1 MGRKV
6 RGLWP
11 VAAVAAIAAGAG
23 VLLYAVWRSPHRN
36 DLIAYWGLVATV
48 VTIATGWMSWAW
60 RTRAR
65 ASAGAGDQAAIDQLA
80 DVLARA
86 VASQWTRAAADRGL
100 LVPEPIPVRWRRP
113 SVPLAGPSAAAAAA
127 RRFEPLPGMT
137 LVTAA
142 QLAKG
147 NISDLHRLYA
157 GLGSGRLVI
166 AGAPGSGKSG
176 AAVLL
181 ILAAL
186 AHREQVPETDRP
198 RVPVPVMFTLHGWDP
213 LARPVQD
220 WLGLR
225 LGQTYPVLA
234 GPDGAAQSA
243 RLLAEGKL
251 AVILDGL
258 DEIPAD
264 LQPAALRALSQQA
277 TFRLVVLSRTGEM
290 AAAAAQ
296 GHLDGAAAVELQ
308 EVDAATA
315 AGYLTRVQLDPPPA
329 GWKELTARLRRA
341 PGSPLAQA
349 LGSPLTLGLLRDTY
363 RGPDDARELL
373 GFSGSPASAE
383 ARDEIIDHLLD
394 RVLPAAYAPQP
405 GKPPPRY
412 DRQKAQR
419 ALSQLAARMNRD
431 GTRDLRWWNIPRW
444 VTAWPRILVAVLA
457 VAVLALPFAGSVPVA
472 LVVLGGDYNFQNTFG
487 AGIHNGLIC
496 GSVAGLVFWFGVT
509 RRHRLPRQIRLR
521 RWHQALRRDA
531 LKRGLAPG
539 LIVGIGTGFV
549 AWLLA
554 TLVLAPQVPRALAA
568 EAALAAGAAAG
579 LATALVF
586 MLSGPGADDA
596 SSIVPASSWRND
608 LAFGLVI
615 GLVVGL
621 VLGIASGLAYASLA
635 AASNPSGVF
644 IPIVVGNA
652 PGGPTSVVVS
662 MPPGPSPLEAG
673 LGAGLGTG
681 LAAALGFMLFSTR
694 TWPATLAFMQL
705 AIRWHTPPRLM
716 RFLEDARQRNVLRII
731 GPVYQFRHARL
742 QDRLAGQAYRPASQ
756 PDPLVLQ
763 GRNAP

>member
-1 MGRKV
+1 MGRRV
-6 RGLWP
+6 RGLWQ
-11 VAAVAAIAAGAG
+11 VAAIAAIAAGAA
-23 VLLYAVWRSPHRN
+23 VLLFAVWRSPHRN
-36 DLIAYWGLVATV
+36 DLIAYGGLVATV

-65 ASAGAGDQAAIDQLA
+65 ASAGAVDQAVIGRLA

-86 VASQWTRAAADRGL
+86 VEGQWTRAAADRGL
-100 LVPEPIPVRWRRP
+100 LAPEPIPVRWRRP

-147 NISDLHRLYA
+147 DIRDLHRLYA

-186 AHREQVPETDRP
+186 AHREQVADADRP

-213 LARPVQD
+213 IAQPVQD
-220 WLGLR
+220 WLALR

-234 GPDGAAQSA
+234 GPDGPAKSA

-277 TFRLVVLSRTGEM
+277 TFRLVVLSRTDEM
-290 AAAAAQ
+290 EAAAAQ
-296 GHLDGAAAVELQ
+296 SHLNGAAAVELQ
-308 EVDAATA
+308 DVDAATA

-329 GWKELTARLRRA
+329 GWRELTARLRRA

-373 GFSGSPASAE
+373 GFSGSPASAVS
-383 ARDEIIDHLLD
+383 RDEIVDRLLD
-394 RVLPAAYAPQP
+394 RVLPAAYAQQP
-405 GKPPPRY
+405 GQSPPRY
-412 DRQKAQR
+412 ELQKAQH

-431 GTRDLRWWNIPRW
+431 GSRDLRWWNIPGW
-444 VTAWPRILVAVLA
+444 VTAWQRIVVAT
-457 VAVLALPFAGSVPVA
+457 LALAFAGSLAWFAQRASSGLVEVARGSNGSQQWSVSRQSYRFHQAFALGVPIG
-472 LVVLGGDYNFQNTFG
+472 LV
-487 AGIHNGLIC
+487 C
-496 GSVAGLVFWFGVT
+496 GSVLGFAFWLGVT
-509 RRHRLPRQIRLR
+509 RRHRLPRRIRLR
-521 RWHQALRRDA
+521 RWRQALRRDA
-531 LKRGLAPG
+531 LRRALVPG
-539 LIVGIGTGFV
+539 LIVGIGAGLV
-549 AWLLA
+549 AW
-554 TLVLAPQVPRALAA
+554 TVNYQVR
-568 EAALAAGAAAG
+568 EGLAAGAVAG
-579 LATALVF
+579 FATALVF
-586 MLSGPGADDA
+586 MVSGPGVDDA
-596 SSIVPASSWRND
+596 SSVVPASSWRND
-608 LAFGLVI
+608 LAFGLAF
-615 GLVVGL
+615 GLVVGV
-621 VLGIASGLAYASLA
+621 VLCIVFGFYFASLA
-635 AASNPSGVF
+635 AGLPV
-644 IPIVVGNA
+644 
-652 PGGPTSVVVS
+652 TSETPFRVTFS
-662 MPPGPSPLEAG
+662 PGPSPLEAG

-681 LAAALGFMLFSTR
+681 LAAGIVFMLFSTR
-694 TWPATLAFMQL
+694 TWQASLAFMQL

-731 GPVYQFRHARL
+731 GPAYQFRHARL
-742 QDRLAGQAYRPASQ
+742 QDRLAGQADRSASQ
-756 PDPLVLQ
+756 PDPLALQ

>member
-11 VAAVAAIAAGAG
+11 VAAIAAIAAGAV
-23 VLLYAVWRSPHRN
+23 VLLFAVWRSSHRN
-36 DLIAYWGLVATV
+36 DLIAYGGLVATV
-48 VTIATGWMSWAW
+48 ATIATGWMSRAW

-65 ASAGAGDQAAIDQLA
+65 ASAGAVDPAAIGRLA

-86 VASQWTRAAADRGL
+86 VAGQWTRAAADRGL
-100 LVPEPIPVRWRRP
+100 LAPEPIPVRWRRP

-127 RRFEPLPGMT
+127 RRFGPLPGMT

-147 NISDLHRLYA
+147 DIRDLHRLYA

-186 AHREQVPETDRP
+186 AHREQVADADRP

-213 LARPVQD
+213 LAQPVQD
-220 WLGLR
+220 WLALR

-234 GPDGAAQSA
+234 GPGGAAKSA

-264 LQPAALRALSQQA
+264 LQSAALRALSQQA

-296 GHLDGAAAVELQ
+296 SHLDGAAAVELQ
-308 EVDAATA
+308 DVDAATA

-329 GWKELTARLRRA
+329 GWRELTARLRRA
-341 PGSPLAQA
+341 PSSPLAQA

-394 RVLPAAYAPQP
+394 RVLPAAYAQQP
-405 GKPPPRY
+405 GQPPPRY
-412 DRQKAQR
+412 DLQKAQH

-431 GTRDLRWWNIPRW
+431 GTRDLRWWTIPRW
-444 VTAWPRILVAVLA
+444 MTAWQRIVVAA
-457 VAVLALPFAGSVPVA
+457 LALAFAGSLAWFAQTASSGLVKVA
-472 LVVLGGDYNFQNTFG
+472 TIHEPHQTTTIFRQSFRFHHTFAIGVLT
-487 AGIHNGLIC
+487 GLAC
-496 GSVAGLVFWFGVT
+496 GSVLGFGFWFGVT
-509 RRHRLPRQIRLR
+509 RRHRLPRRIRLR
-521 RWHQALRRDA
+521 RWRQALRRDA
-531 LKRGLAPG
+531 LRRGSCPG
-539 LIVGIGTGFV
+539 
-549 AWLLA
+549 
-554 TLVLAPQVPRALAA
+554 
-568 EAALAAGAAAG
+568 
-579 LATALVF
+579 
-586 MLSGPGADDA
+586 S
-596 SSIVPASSWRND
+596 
-608 LAFGLVI
+608 
-615 GLVVGL
+615 
-621 VLGIASGLAYASLA
+621 
-635 AASNPSGVF
+635 
-644 IPIVVGNA
+644 
-652 PGGPTSVVVS
+652 
-662 MPPGPSPLEAG
+662 
-673 LGAGLGTG
+673 
-681 LAAALGFMLFSTR
+681 
-694 TWPATLAFMQL
+694 
-705 AIRWHTPPRLM
+705 
-716 RFLEDARQRNVLRII
+716 
-731 GPVYQFRHARL
+731 
-742 QDRLAGQAYRPASQ
+742 
-756 PDPLVLQ
+756 
-763 GRNAP
+763 

>member
-11 VAAVAAIAAGAG
+11 VAAVAVIAAGAG

-48 VTIATGWMSWAW
+48 VTIVAGWMSWAW
-60 RTRAR
+60 RARAR
-65 ASAGAGDQAAIDQLA
+65 ASASAVDPAAIDHLA
-80 DVLARA
+80 DVLAQA
-86 VASQWTRAAADRGL
+86 VDGQWTRAAADRGL

-127 RRFEPLPGMT
+127 RRFGPLPGMT

-198 RVPVPVMFTLHGWDP
+198 RVPVPVMFTMHGWDP
-213 LARPVQD
+213 IARPVQD
-220 WLGLR
+220 WLALR

-234 GPDGAAQSA
+234 GPDGAAKSA
-243 RLLAEGKL
+243 RLLAEGRL

-296 GHLDGAAAVELQ
+296 SHLDGAAAVELQ
-308 EVDAATA
+308 DVDAATA

-329 GWKELTARLRRA
+329 GWRELTTCLRRA
-341 PGSPLAQA
+341 PSSPLARA

-363 RGPDDARELL
+363 RGPDDAHELL
-373 GFSGSPASAE
+373 GFSASPESAQT
-383 ARDEIIDHLLD
+383 RDEIIDYLLD

-405 GKPPPRY
+405 GQPPPRY
-412 DRQKAQR
+412 DLQQAEH

-444 VTAWPRILVAVLA
+444 ATAWPRILA
-457 VAVLALPFAGSVPVA
+457 AVLALVAVGTLGGFAGS
-472 LVVLGGDYNFQNTFG
+472 GYDFQSAFG
-487 AGIHNGLIC
+487 SGVDSGLTS
-496 GSVAGLVFWFGVT
+496 GFVFGLVFWFSVT
-509 RRHRLPRQIRLR
+509 RRHRLPRRTMLR

-531 LKRGLAPG
+531 LGRGLMPG
-539 LIVGIGTGFV
+539 LIVGIGTGFAASV
-549 AWLLA
+549 
-554 TLVLAPQVPRALAA
+554 VGSQVRAGV
-568 EAALAAGAAAG
+568 AAGAAAG

-586 MLSGPGADDA
+586 MISGPGADDT
-596 SSIVPASSWRND
+596 SSVVPASSWRND
-608 LAFGLVI
+608 LAFGLVV

-621 VLGIASGLAYASLA
+621 ILGIVSGLAT
-635 AASNPSGVF
+635 ASNAAGSAPVIF
-644 IPIVVGNA
+644 GNSLRVTF
-652 PGGPTSVVVS
+652 G
-662 MPPGPSPLEAG
+662 PGPSPLEAG

-681 LAAALGFMLFSTR
+681 LAAGIAFMLFSTR
-694 TWPATLAFMQL
+694 TWPAALAFMQL

-742 QDRLAGQAYRPASQ
+742 QDRLAGQACRPASQ
-756 PDPLVLQ
+756 PDPPVLQ
-763 GRNAP
+763 GPNAP

>member
-1 MGRKV
+1 MGHKV

-11 VAAVAAIAAGAG
+11 VAAIAAITAGAG

-48 VTIATGWMSWAW
+48 VTIAAGWMSWAW

-65 ASAGAGDQAAIDQLA
+65 ASAGAVDQAAIDRLA

-86 VASQWTRAAADRGL
+86 VDGQWTRAAADRGL

-127 RRFEPLPGMT
+127 RRFGPLPGMT

-147 NISDLHRLYA
+147 DVSDLHRLYA
-157 GLGSGRLVI
+157 GLGSGRLVV

-176 AAVLL
+176 TAVLL

-186 AHREQVPETDRP
+186 AHREQVADADRP
-198 RVPVPVMFTLHGWDP
+198 GVPVPVMFTLHGWDP
-213 LARPVQD
+213 IAQPVRD
-220 WLGLR
+220 WLALR

-234 GPDGAAQSA
+234 GPDGAAKSA

-277 TFRLVVLSRTGEM
+277 TFRLVILSRTGEM
-290 AAAAAQ
+290 ASAAAQ
-296 GHLDGAAAVELQ
+296 SHLDGAAAVELQ
-308 EVDAATA
+308 DVDAATA
-315 AGYLTRVQLDPPPA
+315 ADYLTRVQLDPPPA
-329 GWKELTARLRRA
+329 GWRELTARLRHA
-341 PGSPLAQA
+341 PSSPLARA

-363 RGPDDARELL
+363 RDQDDARELL
-373 GFSGSPASAE
+373 GLSGSPASAVS
-383 ARDEIIDHLLD
+383 RDEIVDRLLD
-394 RVLPAAYAPQP
+394 RVLPVAYAQQP
-405 GKPPPRY
+405 GQPPPRY
-412 DRQKAQR
+412 DLQKAQH

-444 VTAWPRILVAVLA
+444 VTAWPRILVAV
-457 VAVLALPFAGSVPVA
+457 VA
-472 LVVLGGDYNFQNTFG
+472 LVFAGALAYLAATRASSQQMWSVFGFQAAFEIG
-487 AGIHNGLIC
+487 AFSGLAF
-496 GSVAGLVFWFGVT
+496 GSVFGLAFWFGVT
-509 RRHRLPRQIRLR
+509 RRHRLPRRIRLR

-531 LKRGLAPG
+531 LGRGLMPG
-539 LIVGIGTGFV
+539 LIVGIGTG
-549 AWLLA
+549 LA
-554 TLVLAPQVPRALAA
+554 TWLQTFQIRAG
-568 EAALAAGAAAG
+568 LAAGAAAG
-579 LATALVF
+579 IATALVF
-586 MLSGPGADDA
+586 IVSGPGADDA
-596 SSIVPASSWRND
+596 SSVAPATSWRND
-608 LAFGLVI
+608 LSFGLAF

-621 VLGIASGLAYASLA
+621 VLSIVFGLAYANA
-635 AASNPSGVF
+635 A
-644 IPIVVGNA
+644 
-652 PGGPTSVVVS
+652 TSS
-662 MPPGPSPLEAG
+662 FEPHAA

-681 LAAALGFMLFSTR
+681 LGAGLAAGIVFMLFSTR
-694 TWPATLAFMQL
+694 TWQASLAFMQL

-742 QDRLAGQAYRPASQ
+742 QDRLAGQAYWSTSQ
-756 PDPLVLQ
+756 ADPLVLE
-763 GRNAP
+763 GRNTP